1 MCWWIEIRDLKLFNL
16 AILAKSNLVLASQPT
31 FLVLSKLLSVFF
43 FFRVI
48 HGSFGA
54 SSSPFTL
61 GNWRS
66 TAQAR
71 MVKEIWRGTS
81 YPSKP
86 LIFNS
91 QKLRKIGVER
101 DGRCFTYVK
110 IFKIFPYDVNLY
122 LFLKK
127 N

>member
-43 FFRVI
+43 FPS
-48 HGSFGA
+48 HSWKLCA